1 MYKKILMA
9 LLTVFALSTASN
21 ADIMRVEAGA
31 GIWAQEP
38 TANGSTGD
46 SESDVYVWAYVKHF
60 VPLVPNLRVEYV
72 TATAGVMEFS
82 QIDVIPYYNIL
93 DNTGWITLDIGL
105 DIKMIDLTLDTDW
118 GSISTSDADSLA
130 LPLAYA
136 RTRFQLPLSGLG
148 AEVDAKAVSYA
159 DNTIYDV
166 RAKIDYTL
174 DITPVIQPGIELGY
188 RIQKIET
195 DELLP
200 IDLDI
205 EFSGIYAGAMLRF

>member
-1 MYKKILMA
+1 
-9 LLTVFALSTASN
+9 
-21 ADIMRVEAGA
+21 
-31 GIWAQEP
+31 
-38 TANGSTGD
+38 
-46 SESDVYVWAYVKHF
+46 
-60 VPLVPNLRVEYV
+60 LVPNLRVEYV